1 MNVETESM
9 KLLKPITF
17 SLFLL
22 VVLALNIFAQ
32 QTGSLGGQITDGL
45 GGSVINATVKIIDP
59 QGKEISFVT
68 GKDGEFYFKNI
79 AAGKYFLIISAAKFN
94 PYENAEIEIKSAENL
109 RLPIS
114 LTIAPIETQVEVT
127 NDNEI
132 TTSSDSNASAIV
144 LGEKDIENLPD
155 DPEELEAYLQA
166 LAGGAVGMDGGEFYL
181 DGFSSK
187 KLPPKSSIREV
198 RINRSP
204 FSAENERPAF
214 GGIEIFT
221 KPGTDKYRGQGN
233 FNFNDAKL
241 NSRNPYALYRPPS
254 QARVFGAN
262 FSGPIKPKKASFFVD
277 FNNSQQ
283 DNSRIINASILD
295 SSFNIVPL
303 REDITVPSR
312 NFSINGRADYQ
323 INKSNT
329 LTARYG
335 FSHNKADNQ
344 GVSDFSLPTRAF
356 QISGISQDIR
366 LTETM
371 IINPLTVNETLFSYS
386 LNERN
391 QEGDNSTPTIN
402 VSGAF
407 MGGGSQIGL
416 NFTNTKRWELQNNTT
431 TLFGKE
437 SQHTFR
443 FGIKVRGVYVEDRS
457 ESNFGGM
464 FTFAGVRD
472 SKTGVL
478 LYSSLEQFRQK
489 VLGNTDPRFN
499 PNQFSINAGE
509 ALSDI
514 SQTELGAYI
523 TDEWRALKNLS
534 ISYGLRF
541 EDQTNI
547 KDLDDFAP
555 RFGFAYSPDS
565 VKGKPASTVIR
576 GGFGIFYSRLNE
588 NLFLQAKRYSGVQQ
602 TQYIVSSNAAIL
614 GQPQFT
620 LNGVTNIPTIAQL
633 SAFARQGTVTVRRI
647 SEKLGSPLAYQ
658 FAFSIDRQLPFKTK
672 FSATYLF
679 NQSYIQTGL
688 RNINAPLC
696 PPLQDCPS
704 DSARPN
710 PSDGNVYLYESFGK
724 TNQQQLVVNF
734 NSNFIKNFSL
744 NGNYRYGVVRSISD
758 GLGSFPFYSYDINSD
773 YGFSPQ
779 DMRHNFTFF
788 GSVPLPWKFRL
799 SPSITASSGR
809 PFNITSGVD
818 SNRDSIFNDR
828 PTYSQLFKTCEKL
841 SLTNDFCSI
850 DGIEN
855 PDKTIIPRNLGRG
868 PAFFNIN
875 LSLNRN
881 WTFKK
886 EKGRAY
892 NLTLGVQVNNLL
904 NRTNRNAPIG
914 NLSSNRFGQT
924 FSTLNSFGGTANRRI
939 NLQVRFNF

>member
-1 MNVETESM
+1 M
-9 KLLKPITF
+9 KVLKFTALP
-17 SLFLL
+17 SLLL
-22 VVLALNIFAQ
+22 VFLATSIFAQ
-32 QTGSLGGQITDGL
+32 QTGNLSGHVSDGL
-45 GGSVINATVKIIDP
+45 GGSVINAFVQISDSKGNKRATITN
-59 QGKEISFVT
+59 KE
-68 GKDGEFYFKNI
+68 GEFYFKNLPQGNYSI
-79 AAGKYFLIISAAKFN
+79 KISATGFN
-94 PYENAEIEIKSAENL
+94 PFEESQIEIKPLEKNELKITLA
-109 RLPIS
+109 
-114 LTIAPIETQVEVT
+114 IAPIESQVEVT
-127 NDNEI
+127 NENEI
-132 TTSSDSNASAIV
+132 STSSDSNASAIV
-144 LGEKDIENLPD
+144 LGEKEIENLPD

-204 FSAENERPAF
+204 FSAENEKPSF
-214 GGIEIFT
+214 SGIEIFT
-221 KPGTDKYRGQGN
+221 KPGTDKFRGQGT

-262 FSGPIKPKKASFFVD
+262 FSGPIKPKKASYFVD

-283 DNSRIINASILD
+283 DNSRIINANILD
-295 SSFNIVPL
+295 TSLNIISL
-303 REDITVPSR
+303 KEDITVPSR
-312 NFSINGRADYQ
+312 NFGLNGRIDFQ
-323 INKSNT
+323 INKANT
-329 LTARYG
+329 LIARYG

-356 QISGISQDIR
+356 QVSGISHDIR

-371 IINPLTVNETLFSYS
+371 IINALTVNETLFSYNF
-386 LNERN
+386 NERN

-407 MGGGSQIGL
+407 TGGGSQIGL
-416 NFTNTKRWELQNNTT
+416 NFTNTKRWEFQNNTT

-437 SQHTFR
+437 SQHTIR
-443 FGIKVRGVYVEDRS
+443 FGVKLRGVYIADRS
-457 ESNFGGM
+457 ESNFGGT

-472 SKTGVL
+472 PLTGAL
-478 LYSSLEQFRQK
+478 LYSSLEQYRQK
-489 VLGNTDPRFN
+489 VLGNPDPRFN
-499 PNQFSINAGE
+499 PNQFSINVGE

-514 SQTELGAYI
+514 SQIEFGAYI

-534 ISYGLRF
+534 ISLGLRY

-547 KDLDDFAP
+547 KDFNDFAP
-555 RFGFAYSPDS
+555 RFGFAYSLDS
-565 VKGKPASTVIR
+565 KKNKPASTVVR

-588 NLFLQAKRYSGVQQ
+588 NLFLQAKRYGGVQQ

-614 GQPQFT
+614 GLPQFS
-620 LNGVTNIPTIAQL
+620 LHGVKNVPTIAEL
-633 SAFARQGTVTVRRI
+633 SAFAKQGTVTIRRV

-658 FAFSIDRQLPFKTK
+658 MAFSIDRQFPFKTR

-679 NQSYIQTGL
+679 SQSYIQTGL

-696 PPLQDCPS
+696 PPLQSCPA

-710 PSDGNVYLYESFGK
+710 PKEGNVYLYESIGK

-734 NSNFIKNFSL
+734 SSNFIKNLSL
-744 NGNYRYGVVRSISD
+744 NGNYRYGFVKGVLD
-758 GLGSFPFYSYDINSD
+758 GMGSFPSYSYDFESD
-773 YGFSPQ
+773 YGYSQQ
-779 DMRHNFTFF
+779 DMRHNLTFF
-788 GSVPLPWKFRL
+788 GSIPIFWKFRL
-799 SPSITASSGR
+799 NPSINASSGR
-809 PFNITSGVD
+809 PFNITTGID
-818 SNRDSIFNDR
+818 NNRDSIFNDR
-828 PTYSQLFKTCEKL
+828 PTYSQLAKTCERL
-841 SLTNDFCSI
+841 SLTSEFCSI
-850 DGIEN
+850 EGILN
-855 PDKTIIPRNLGRG
+855 PDKAIIPRNFGRG

-875 LSLNRN
+875 LSFNRT

-892 NLTLGVQVNNLL
+892 NLTVGLQVNNIL
-904 NRTNRNAPIG
+904 NRTNRNPPIG
-914 NLSSNRFGQT
+914 SLSSNRFGQT

-939 NLQVRFNF
+939 DLQTRFNF